1 MKIETQKKAEII
13 ADFINFCKEALDIE
27 SLPKIQ
33 FISDNTWAKNNRSF
47 GQYNIMTKSLIVY
60 IGNRNLADI
69 CRTLSHELVH
79 HKQNELGQL
88 DNMSGETGSDT
99 ENQANSIA
107 GICLRNYGKIEP
119 LIYESKNKVTNNG
132 KRNKSKKGI
141 L

>member
-1 MKIETQKKAEII
+1 MEAQQKAEIL
-13 ADFINFCKEALDIE
+13 ADFIGFCKETLDIE

-33 FISDNTWAKNNRSF
+33 FISDNSWAKNNRSF
-47 GQYNIMTKSLIVY
+47 GQYNILTKSLIVY
-60 IGNRNLADI
+60 IGNRNLGDI

-79 HKQNELGQL
+79 HKQNELGL
-88 DNMSGETGSDT
+88 LNSMSGETGSDT

-119 LIYESKNKVTNNG
+119 LIYESINKVTNNG
-132 KRNKSKKGI
+132 KRNKSKKRI

>member
-1 MKIETQKKAEII
+1 METQKKAEII
-13 ADFINFCKEALDIE
+13 ADFINFCKEALAIE

-33 FISDNTWAKNNRSF
+33 FISDNTWAKNNKSF
-47 GQYNIMTKSLIVY
+47 GQYNMITKSLIVY

-88 DNMSGETGSDT
+88 DTMSGETGSDT

>member
-1 MKIETQKKAEII
+1 MEIQQKAEIL
-13 ADFINFCKEALDIE
+13 ADFIGFCKETLNIE

-33 FISDNTWAKNNRSF
+33 FISDNSWAKNNRSF
-47 GQYNIMTKSLIVY
+47 GQYNILTKSLIVY
-60 IGNRNLADI
+60 IGNRNLGDI

-79 HKQNELGQL
+79 HKQNELGL
-88 DNMSGETGSDT
+88 LNNMSGETGSDT

-119 LIYESKNKVTNNG
+119 LIYESINKVTNNG

>member
-1 MKIETQKKAEII
+1 MKIETQKKAEIL
-13 ADFINFCKEALDIE
+13 ADFINFCKDALDIK
-27 SLPKIQ
+27 SMPSIK
-33 FISDNTWAKNNRSF
+33 FISDNTWTKLNRSF
-47 GQYNIMTKSLIVY
+47 GQYNLANKSLIVY

-79 HKQNELGQL
+79 HKQNELGL
-88 DNMSGETGSDT
+88 LNNTSGETGSDI

-119 LIYESKNKVTNNG
+119 LIYESKQNKVTNG